1 MEILIQNDLFDIA
14 DRLKEINEH
23 YEVYF
28 DTERQKFVV
37 KAFGLH
43 QFTVPY
49 DKLDV
54 RTLDYAYY
62 TRRENAEAIL
72 HDVDV
77 YNERRE
83 RDDLRKVKDEVEDE
97 YSRRLRLSSRYG
109 RENDA

>member
-1 MEILIQNDLFDIA
+1 MEIRITHDLFDIA
-14 DRLKEINEH
+14 ERLKAINEH

-28 DTERQKFVV
+28 DTEKQKFIV
-37 KAFGLH
+37 KAFGIH

-62 TRRENAEAIL
+62 TRRENAEKVL

-77 YNERRE
+77 YNEGRE
-83 RDDLRKVKDEVEDE
+83 KDALKKVKDEVENE
-97 YSRRLRLSSRYG
+97 YAHRLRLSSRYG